1 MEAEYQIAHLRFSFF
16 CYGKEFLW
24 SWKIDGNPFADTE
37 FGQLECVE
45 VNGKLY
51 FPASEC
57 AKVLG
62 YHNPRKAIIDH
73 CDEPIK
79 LTVPHPQSPLKTI
92 VKNYISEGDLYS
104 LIFNSRLPI
113 GRQFRAWICDEVLPT
128 IRKYGFYVTPKVLA
142 ECDGNPE
149 KLKRKLME
157 IQCYQFWNYCLDHPD
172 KAADL
177 ISKFYEKAMKEDD
190 IIDAEFCDEVSNET
204 SRLIECSA
212 VSNELRTARNA
223 EISPVWACRFSA
235 VSLPHLCWLKPIH
248 AECVRRPR
256 RLTVISDERMK
267 VR

>member
-1 MEAEYQIAHLRFSFF
+1 MQELQGVIDNIVFQSEDNQFSVFRVKTDHE
-16 CYGKEFLW
+16 GKVSVVYRGPAPFLGESVELSG
-24 SWKIDGNPFADTE
+24 SWGE
-37 FGQLECVE
+37 H
-45 VNGKLY
+45 
-51 FPASEC
+51 
-57 AKVLG
+57 AK
-62 YHNPRKAIIDH
+62 
-73 CDEPIK
+73 
-79 LTVPHPQSPLKTI
+79 
-92 VKNYISEGDLYS
+92 
-104 LIFNSRLPI
+104 F

-223 EISPVWACRFSA
+223 EISPV
-235 VSLPHLCWLKPIH
+235 
-248 AECVRRPR
+248 
-256 RLTVISDERMK
+256 
-267 VR
+267 

>member
-1 MEAEYQIAHLRFSFF
+1 MKLKKLMI
-16 CYGKEFLW
+16 
-24 SWKIDGNPFADTE
+24 IDGNPFADTE

-57 AKVLG
+57 PKVLG

-73 CDEPIK
+73 
-79 LTVPHPQSPLKTI
+79 
-92 VKNYISEGDLYS
+92 
-104 LIFNSRLPI
+104 
-113 GRQFRAWICDEVLPT
+113 CDEVLPT

-177 ISKFYEKAMKEDD
+177 ISKFCEKAMKEDD

-223 EISPVWACRFSA
+223 EISPV
-235 VSLPHLCWLKPIH
+235 
-248 AECVRRPR
+248 
-256 RLTVISDERMK
+256 
-267 VR
+267 

>member
-1 MEAEYQIAHLRFSFF
+1 MI
-16 CYGKEFLW
+16 
-24 SWKIDGNPFADTE
+24 IDGNPFADTE

-73 CDEPIK
+73 
-79 LTVPHPQSPLKTI
+79 
-92 VKNYISEGDLYS
+92 
-104 LIFNSRLPI
+104 
-113 GRQFRAWICDEVLPT
+113 CDEVLPT

-223 EISPVWACRFSA
+223 EISPV
-235 VSLPHLCWLKPIH
+235 
-248 AECVRRPR
+248 
-256 RLTVISDERMK
+256 
-267 VR
+267 

>member
-1 MEAEYQIAHLRFSFF
+1 MKLKKLMI
-16 CYGKEFLW
+16 
-24 SWKIDGNPFADTE
+24 IDGNPFADTE

-73 CDEPIK
+73 
-79 LTVPHPQSPLKTI
+79 
-92 VKNYISEGDLYS
+92 
-104 LIFNSRLPI
+104 
-113 GRQFRAWICDEVLPT
+113 CDEVLPT

-223 EISPVWACRFSA
+223 EISPV
-235 VSLPHLCWLKPIH
+235 
-248 AECVRRPR
+248 
-256 RLTVISDERMK
+256 
-267 VR
+267 

>member
-1 MEAEYQIAHLRFSFF
+1 
-16 CYGKEFLW
+16 
-24 SWKIDGNPFADTE
+24 
-37 FGQLECVE
+37 
-45 VNGKLY
+45 
-51 FPASEC
+51 
-57 AKVLG
+57 
-62 YHNPRKAIIDH
+62 
-73 CDEPIK
+73 
-79 LTVPHPQSPLKTI
+79 
-92 VKNYISEGDLYS
+92 
-104 LIFNSRLPI
+104 
-113 GRQFRAWICDEVLPT
+113 VLPT

-223 EISPVWACRFSA
+223 EISPV
-235 VSLPHLCWLKPIH
+235 
-248 AECVRRPR
+248 
-256 RLTVISDERMK
+256 
-267 VR
+267 

>member
-1 MEAEYQIAHLRFSFF
+1 MKLKKLMI
-16 CYGKEFLW
+16 
-24 SWKIDGNPFADTE
+24 IDGNPFADTE

-62 YHNPRKAIIDH
+62 YHNPRKA
-73 CDEPIK
+73 
-79 LTVPHPQSPLKTI
+79 I

-223 EISPVWACRFSA
+223 EISPV
-235 VSLPHLCWLKPIH
+235 
-248 AECVRRPR
+248 
-256 RLTVISDERMK
+256 
-267 VR
+267 

>member
-1 MEAEYQIAHLRFSFF
+1 MKLKKLMI
-16 CYGKEFLW
+16 
-24 SWKIDGNPFADTE
+24 IDGNPFADTE

-157 IQCYQFWNYCLDHPD
+157 IQCYQFLNYCLDHPD

-223 EISPVWACRFSA
+223 EISPV
-235 VSLPHLCWLKPIH
+235 
-248 AECVRRPR
+248 
-256 RLTVISDERMK
+256 
-267 VR
+267 

>member
-1 MEAEYQIAHLRFSFF
+1 MKLKKLMI
-16 CYGKEFLW
+16 
-24 SWKIDGNPFADTE
+24 IDGNPFADTE

-157 IQCYQFWNYCLDHPD
+157 IQCYQFWR
-172 KAADL
+172 
-177 ISKFYEKAMKEDD
+177 IG
-190 IIDAEFCDEVSNET
+190 
-204 SRLIECSA
+204 RLA
-212 VSNELRTARNA
+212 RTG
-223 EISPVWACRFSA
+223 FSA
-235 VSLPHLCWLKPIH
+235 HVP
-248 AECVRRPR
+248 ERPLR
-256 RLTVISDERMK
+256 QVWCQVHGSEGGKIQEFHRTIY
-267 VR
+267 